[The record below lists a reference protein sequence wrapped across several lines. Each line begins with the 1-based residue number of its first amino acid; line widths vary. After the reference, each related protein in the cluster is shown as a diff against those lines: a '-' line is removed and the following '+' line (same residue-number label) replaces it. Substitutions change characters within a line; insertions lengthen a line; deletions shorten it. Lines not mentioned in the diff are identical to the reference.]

1 MAIYLL
7 KINVALII
15 LYGFYRA
22 MFGQDTFFGWRRAML
37 IGIYI
42 VALSIPLL
50 DIETLIRSNES
61 VVSMAYAYAEVVL
74 PPVTVRAE
82 APVFSWTAI
91 IWAVYL
97 SITAFLAGR
106 FVWQIASICRLAY
119 CCRVQTIDGVRV
131 HVMDGKGSPFSFFGW
146 IFLNPDAQS
155 AAQWREIIV
164 HETTHVRQMHSL
176 DVLFAELFGVVCWFN
191 PFVWLLKREIRI
203 NLEYLADRSVI
214 AYGNDRK
221 IYQYHLLGL
230 TYQKNVATISNNFN
244 VLPLKKRIKM
254 MNKRRTSKFGRV
266 KYLLFVP
273 LAAALLVISNIETV
287 ARSVSN
293 GLEEIESVAGK
304 PKTKVK
310 KKACQHVTKCN
321 RSSVDE
327 EYTAVE
333 PAENEQ
339 NSTQDDETKVYEVVE
354 IMPQFEG
361 GNQALM
367 QFLAA
372 NCKYPK
378 EAYEAKIQGRV
389 AVSFVVRKDGSISNA
404 KISRSVAP
412 VLDAEALRVVQSMPK
427 WIPGRQNGEP
437 VNVKYIVPIMFKMD
451 EPKGTEQPNM
461 TDRSNVSDS
470 KTSEV
475 KQAENA
481 SDIDKMRI
489 VVDGKPVTKE
499 QFVVDGKPVTK
510 EQFKA
515 LSPDRIKSVTVLK
528 KENTVY
534 ITLKKE

>member
-7 KINVALII
+7 KINVCLII

-37 IGIYI
+37 IGIYA
-42 VALSIPLL
+42 VALCIPLL
-50 DIETLIRSNES
+50 NIEALIRSNES
-61 VVSMAYAYAEVVL
+61 AVSIVYAYAEVVL
-74 PPVTVRAE
+74 PTVTVRAE
-82 APVFSWTAI
+82 APAFSWTALVQAI
-91 IWAVYL
+91 YL
-97 SITAFLAGR
+97 SITMLLAGR

-155 AAQWREIIV
+155 APQWREIIV

-310 KKACQHVTKCN
+310 KKAHQHVTKSN
-321 RSSVDE
+321 GSSVDE
-327 EYTAVE
+327 EYTTVA

-339 NSTQDDETKVYEVVE
+339 NSAQGDETKVYDVVE
-354 IMPQFEG
+354 EMPQFVG
-361 GNQALM
+361 GTSALM
-367 QFLAA
+367 QYLGT
-372 NCKYPK
+372 NTKYPK
-378 EAYEAKIQGRV
+378 EAYEAHLQGRV
-389 AVSFVVRKDGSISNA
+389 AVSFVVRKDGSVSNA
-404 KISRSVAP
+404 EISRSVAP
-412 VLDAEALRVVQSMPK
+412 SLDAEALRVVQSMPK
-427 WIPGRQNGEP
+427 WTPGKQNGKP
-437 VNVKYIVPIMFKMD
+437 VNVKYVVPITFKMD
-451 EPKGTEQPNM
+451 GTEKAGGPNT
-461 TDRSNVSDS
+461 TDRSNVTDS
-470 KTSEV
+470 KTTAGKTVE
-475 KQAENA
+475 AA
-481 SDIDKMRI
+481 LGFDKAKYI
-489 VVDGKPVTKE
+489 VDGKPVTKE
-499 QFVVDGKPVTK
+499 QLK
-510 EQFKA
+510 E
-515 LSPDRIKSVTVLK
+515 LSPDRIESMAVNK
-528 KENTVY
+528 KENTIY